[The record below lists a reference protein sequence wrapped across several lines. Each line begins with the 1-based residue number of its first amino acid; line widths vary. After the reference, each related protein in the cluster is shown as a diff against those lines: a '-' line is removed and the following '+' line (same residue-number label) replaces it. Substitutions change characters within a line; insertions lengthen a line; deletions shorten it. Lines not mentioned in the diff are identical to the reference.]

1 MAEHN
6 AASHKKRFSRPKMPQ
21 SPAVFSAHDKNANR
35 SPTGSVFTAS
45 FSTSALL
52 SRLNNRNMSAPKKK
66 GASELD
72 TGSSNNAGSSSRLKP
87 SKRRYVNNKSKN
99 GKKGSSHK

>member
-1 MAEHN
+1 MV
-6 AASHKKRFSRPKMPQ
+6 SLLWI
-21 SPAVFSAHDKNANR
+21 
-35 SPTGSVFTAS
+35 FTLIYWIAI
-45 FSTSALL
+45 
-52 SRLNNRNMSAPKKK
+52 NNRNMSAPKKK